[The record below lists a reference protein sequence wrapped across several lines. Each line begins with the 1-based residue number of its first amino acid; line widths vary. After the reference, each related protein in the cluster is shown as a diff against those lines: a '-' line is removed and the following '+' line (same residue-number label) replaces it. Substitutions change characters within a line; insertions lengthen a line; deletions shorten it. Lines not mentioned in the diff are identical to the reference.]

1 MEPAWEWVIER
12 VGQPTAVYH
21 LNRLLEVKQRKNPAD
36 TKLIVG
42 RRDNVDTCC
51 NGNTVSRIHLQ
62 NRRTTLVCY

>member
-36 TKLIVG
+36 TKVNNLI
-42 RRDNVDTCC
+42 
-51 NGNTVSRIHLQ
+51 
-62 NRRTTLVCY
+62 